1 MSSFGRRLVEERLR
15 LGLSQESFA
24 EVGGIKRSSQ
34 HLYEKDVRNPDAA
47 YLTKIH
53 AAGADLGYLFTGRA
67 SRQHDGQPIVSI
79 AQALA
84 AYRAVDAFARKHGEA
99 ATQQELERLFEF
111 LCSGMSAETESA
123 SDLSKIAMLSRTG
136 S

>member
-1 MSSFGRRLVEERLR
+1 MSSFGRRLMEERVR

-47 YLTKIH
+47 YLAKIR
-53 AAGADLGYLFTGRA
+53 AAGADLGYLFTGRP

-84 AYRAVDAFARKHGEA
+84 AYRAVDAFARKHGKVA
-99 ATQQELERLFEF
+99 SQQELERLFEF
-111 LCSGMSAETESA
+111 LCSGVSAEAEST
-123 SDLSKIAMLSRTG
+123 SDLLEIAKLSRTG
-136 S
+136 